1 MTIMIAPLQVYAARN
16 SSKQP
21 TAEPILASYR
31 LTHAEDSMASD
42 STYTADQVAT
52 AARELREAAGAEE
65 ELFTGEQVIS
75 MLGEEVLLLRE
86 RGFSDERIAGLF
98 TAFDIDITPEQI
110 ADHAPPRL

>member
-1 MTIMIAPLQVYAARN
+1 
-16 SSKQP
+16 
-21 TAEPILASYR
+21 
-31 LTHAEDSMASD
+31 MASD

-75 MLGEEVLLLRE
+75 MLGEEILLLRE

-110 ADHAPPRL
+110 ADHAPPRFVGLHVRNHNAGNVVLPTVLIRE